1 MTERRDC
8 TKRPVDR
15 VCFSAQKW
23 WSQWVRI
30 HSRLAEWPTVALL
43 IVTYGLWAVATVWIA
58 QVSLGLAVAIC
69 AVTAAQH
76 ASLSHEA
83 LHGHPSRSVVL
94 NAALV
99 FPALTVVV
107 PYVRFRDT
115 HLAHHRDESLTDPY
129 DDPETNYL
137 DPAVWHALPKWR
149 KTLFRINNTLAGRLL
164 LGPILGQIAFTR
176 TDWRLV
182 RAGDRRV
189 LTGWLLHFPAV
200 AVVVLWMGTLAN
212 MPIWAWLLSVY
223 LSLSLLKLRT
233 FLEHRAHDSP
243 LARTAIVE
251 DRGLFALLFLNN
263 NLHVVHHMHPG
274 VPWYALPRHFR
285 ESRAEFLS
293 ANAGYRYSTYGEV
306 ARTYLFRA
314 KDPVPHPLYRDGQDQ

>member
-1 MTERRDC
+1 MTESPDC
-8 TKRPVDR
+8 TKQPSHRAD
-15 VCFSAQKW
+15 FSAPRWSTKW
-23 WSQWVRI
+23 VQT

-58 QVSLGLAVAIC
+58 QWSLALGIVIC
-69 AVTAAQH
+69 TITAAQH

-83 LHGHPSRSVVL
+83 LHGHPSRSVGL

-99 FPALTVVV
+99 FPALTMVV
-107 PYVRFRDT
+107 PYMRFRDT

-137 DPAVWHALPKWR
+137 DPVVWHALPEWR
-149 KTLFRINNTLAGRLL
+149 KILFRINNTLAGRLV
-164 LGPILGQIAFTR
+164 LGPILGQIAFMQ
-176 TDWRLV
+176 TDLRRI
-182 RAGDRRV
+182 RAGERRV

-212 MPIWAWLLSVY
+212 MPIWAWVLSVY

-233 FLEHRAHDSP
+233 FLEHRAHECP
-243 LARTAIVE
+243 QARTAIVE

-274 VPWYALPRHFR
+274 VPWYALPRQY
-285 ESRAEFLS
+285 RAKRAKFLS

-306 ARTYLFRA
+306 ARAYLFRA